1 MLGVPSIALG
11 FFLGNCLD
19 MVSVLVL
26 EFSVILGFFLGG
38 HCARKQ
44 YSYSPDA
51 VLKGSEDDGEVEYNI
66 FDGN

>member
-1 MLGVPSIALG
+1 
-11 FFLGNCLD
+11 

-44 YSYSPDA
+44 YSYSADA